1 MTTKPF
7 FVATID
13 MFQAAGETQAYEFAM
28 GATPMGLFSTTVEP
42 LEQTGTLY
50 VSDDGYTTKS
60 TDAGG
65 VRAYMPKI
73 AASFAIDRQVPLA
86 PGDGAG
92 SWAFGA
98 IELTDPDNEISS
110 LLRAWNIDAQNV
122 TISRGVKT
130 FEDFQ
135 GYRSARQTK
144 GWYID
149 VNGNL
154 TEAAIATVRWDYS
167 TGTRTLLN
175 EAAGMNYI
183 PNPRAEGAAAGTPGT
198 VPTGWAINTT
208 VGPLVRSIVG
218 IGLENGI
225 PYIDIRWAGTTVGA
239 ISADVLPISTT
250 TVAAAVGQTWTH
262 SSYVKL
268 VGGTLT
274 GLVFSRAAIF
284 ERGGSSQPS
293 TVLTYTATTAA
304 FAAQRKTFSRTFTV
318 SNTAFA
324 QTIHQFSFAATT
336 TIDVTFRV
344 GGIQFEKASAAT
356 SLILPPVGT
365 PAASTRDMERLYT
378 ARRIW
383 TSPALDGLSTVF
395 TGIAGTWTATDAGV
409 TVPVRDISY
418 WLDRPILTTQYG
430 GTGTYEGTADMAG
443 QFKPKLRGKA
453 YNIAPVLIDPT
464 NRIYQYNNGA
474 GTVVALYER
483 GSTSITFQANTTDLY
498 TGSTTAGQY
507 RTDNS
512 RGLFQLGST
521 PVGQITITATGQFPT
536 AGNKTVLADIARYLI
551 TEDAAVPSAL
561 VDTAD
566 FATAATDYPYGGGI
580 YIGPDSGVSAR
591 DAVAWCLMSF
601 GAKLITGRNGKAR
614 CLALRAASLTTTPT
628 AAIGEYNAISV
639 RPANLPAALSPP
651 PYRIRT
657 SYQHNYTTQTDLSS
671 SATATLREFVSKP
684 DRYAAA
690 SSTTILAAYR
700 RPNDLPPFG
709 GGLDTLANAQTVADA
724 IAALWCA
731 DRSLYTVTV
740 PVEIGLSLDIG
751 NTILLTW
758 PTAFLRLGQR
768 GVIVQEQFRSQ
779 EVITFMVLV

>member
-13 MFQAAGETQAYEFAM
+13 MFQAAGGTQEYEFAM

-65 VRAYMPKI
+65 VRVYPPKI
-73 AASFAIDRQVPLA
+73 GASIAIDRQVPLA

-92 SWAFGA
+92 SWAFGS
-98 IELTDPDNEISS
+98 IELTDPDNQISS
-110 LLRAWNIDAQNV
+110 LFRAWNIDAQNV
-122 TISRGVKT
+122 TISRGEKT
-130 FEDFQ
+130 FEDFG

-144 GWYID
+144 GWYVD
-149 VNGNL
+149 VDGVL
-154 TEAAIATVRWDYS
+154 QEAAAGAVRWDYS

-175 EAAGMNYI
+175 EAASTNYT
-183 PNPRAEGAAAGTPGT
+183 PNPRAEGGVAGTPGT
-198 VPTGWAINTT
+198 APTGWTLTSASSGIT
-208 VGPLVRSIVG
+208 RSISAVG
-218 IGLENGI
+218 TDNGI
-225 PYIDIRWAGTTVGA
+225 PYIDIRLNGTA
-239 ISADVLPISTT
+239 SATATWQYIFVSATT
-250 TVAAAVGQTWTH
+250 AAAAVGQTWTAGA
-262 SSYVKL
+262 YVKL
-268 VGGTLT
+268 QAGSTTGCSCSINVVELGGSTAPSTSQSFTPTSAALYTQRRTVSRTLT
-274 GLVFSRAAIF
+274 IANTSYIRNRVLVAITN
-284 ERGGSSQPS
+284 GSVVDITLRIGAPQM
-293 TVLTYTATTAA
+293 
-304 FAAQRKTFSRTFTV
+304 
-318 SNTAFA
+318 
-324 QTIHQFSFAATT
+324 
-336 TIDVTFRV
+336 
-344 GGIQFEKASAAT
+344 EKASAISSVILPAVGAPLAT
-356 SLILPPVGT
+356 S
-365 PAASTRDMERLYT
+365 RDMERLYT
-378 ARRIW
+378 ARHIW
-383 TSPALDGLSTVF
+383 TSPALADLSTVF
-395 TGIAGTWTATDAGV
+395 TGLAGTWTATDAGV

-418 WLDRPILTTQYG
+418 WLDRPILTAQYG
-430 GTGTYEGTADMAG
+430 GTGTYDGTADMAG
-443 QFKPKLRGKA
+443 QFIPKLRGKA
-453 YNIAPVLIDPT
+453 YNIVPVLIDPT
-464 NRIYQYNNGA
+464 NQIYQYNNGA

-536 AGNKTVLADIARYLI
+536 AGNKTVLADIARYLM

-566 FATAATDYPYGGGI
+566 FADAATDYPYDGGI
-580 YIGPDSGVSAR
+580 YVSPESGISAR
-591 DAVAWCLMSF
+591 DAAAWCLLSF

-614 CLALRAASLTTTPT
+614 CLALRAATLATTPT
-628 AAIGEYNAISV
+628 AAIGEHNAISV
-639 RPANLPAALSPP
+639 KPANLPSALSPP
-651 PYRIRT
+651 PYRIRAG
-657 SYQHNYTTQTDLSS
+657 YQHNYTVQTDLAAL
-671 SATATLREFVSKP
+671 ATDAHREFVSRP
-684 DRYAAA
+684 DRYAAT
-690 SSTTILAAYR
+690 SSTTILASYR

-709 GGLDTLANAQTVADA
+709 GGLDELTDAQAVADA

-740 PVEIGLSLDIG
+740 PVEIGLTLDIG

-758 PTAFLRLGQR
+758 PTAFLRLGQL

-779 EVITFMVLV
+779 EITTFMVLV